1 MLRNRLTGLD
11 KTSLRNG
18 LLVFFV
24 ALLIPTAILIQQSYS
39 RLKWEAFH
47 QHQLMADELATRIDQ
62 QFLQL
67 IDVEQR
73 RPFTDYAFLNVV
85 GDVEARFIQRSPLS
99 LYPAES
105 TIPGLIGYF
114 QVDAVGKLMTPV
126 MPDMIEDA
134 NSYGITDAEL
144 TQRLA
149 LHSQIQT
156 ILSQNHLVQNDT
168 VTGRKL
174 HQAERGDQVGVDSV
188 EADMVPTD
196 MAGLEVLEDTDVS
209 SYHGQVAFDEL
220 KKSAPSKTKQPSQL
234 GRIEDLK
241 LDQRFQTEQT
251 KRELEKQQQSLSQRV
266 KATEKKARTEQNVL
280 PESVGTLSNKF
291 DIDLG
296 DRASSSVASPSVQT
310 DKTIS
315 RDVGSVIQQPRPS
328 LRIRTFE
335 SEVDPFEFSQ
345 LDSGHFVLFR
355 KVWLNDQ
362 RYIQGFLLEQQP
374 FLTEVI
380 SKTFLSTSL
389 AHMSNL
395 LVVYQGNVLQA
406 FTGRSSRGY
415 LSRAQELNGELLYQT
430 RLSDPLSD
438 MQLLFS
444 ITQLPVG
451 PGGRVIMWLALILAL
466 VLCVGFYL
474 LYRLGV
480 GQINL
485 ANQQQDFVS
494 AVSHELKT
502 PLTSIRL
509 YGEML
514 REGWAS
520 EDKKKTYYDFI
531 FDESERLSRLINNV
545 LLMAKMTRNKQQADI
560 KTLTVT
566 ELIDGVRSKVSSQ
579 IEHAGFELHVHCSD
593 KAKQARINVDADWFS
608 QIMINLVDNAI
619 KFSVHAENKVI
630 EVSCQ
635 TLSNGNI
642 QFSVRDYGLGVDK
655 AQMKKIFQLFYRSE
669 SELTRETVGTGIGLA
684 LVHQMVVSMKGQID
698 VINTEPGAE
707 FRVIFPMHN
716 VP

>member
-99 LYPAES
+99 HYPAES

>member
-209 SYHGQVAFDEL
+209 SYHGQAAFDEL